1 MVSGRETVE
10 EKWGNVE
17 SQYQRRADLVPNLV
31 KVAKTYADYE
41 QETLTKVIEA
51 RNQAKSLQIDAANL
65 SEEDMAKFQKVHET
79 LRTQMGGAI
88 DVLVERYPDLK
99 ANQNFLEL
107 QSQIEG
113 TENRISVARQDYNSA
128 ARDYNTK
135 IKKFPQLL
143 YSGMFGFKEKPY
155 FQSQEGSDKA
165 PDVDEYFGN

>member
-1 MVSGRETVE
+1 
-10 EKWGNVE
+10 
-17 SQYQRRADLVPNLV
+17 
-31 KVAKTYADYE
+31 
-41 QETLTKVIEA
+41 
-51 RNQAKSLQIDAANL
+51 
-65 SEEDMAKFQKVHET
+65 
-79 LRTQMGGAI
+79 MGGAI